1 MKRILYT
8 ILAFATL
15 LSVTACNDWL
25 DVSPETE
32 KKKEEMLSKESG
44 YRNVL
49 TGAYIRL
56 KSTSL
61 YGEQMSYGVVEMLAQ
76 HWNNTSTG
84 SLANY
89 LKKYDYRAAAVE
101 SAFSSL
107 YGNLYKVIA
116 DVNGLLDEIDN
127 NKDVFSGNSYELIKA
142 EALALRA
149 FCHFDVLRLFGPMPT
164 NLPQDPILPYV
175 TTVSIVPNSKVTY
188 TEFTTKLLKDLQ
200 DAEDLMEERDPI
212 CFNSIAK
219 LNGSSSSDDNF
230 WNYRQLRMNYY
241 AVCALKA
248 RVHLWMGN
256 KTEAYTYA
264 NIVIDATDDTGKKMY
279 RLGNSDD
286 CASGDYTFSCE
297 YIFNINVQDFAA
309 TSMGKGRGYEKTQST
324 LRKNYYSTGTT
335 DIRYTLMWENV
346 FDSYWYSYNNYF
358 KKYLQSSGMPSLAQ
372 NSIPLIRL
380 AEMYFIAMECSDFTE
395 ATELYDA
402 ICIARDIP
410 SVEITDAA
418 QLQNLLVLEYNRE
431 FYGEGQAFYAY
442 KRMGIE
448 TIIDSSEPGSIATY
462 VVPLPKE
469 ENI

>member
-8 ILAFATL
+8 ILAFAAL
-15 LSVTACNDWL
+15 LSATACNDWL

-89 LKKYDYRAAAVE
+89 LKKYDYRASAVE

-107 YGNLYKVIA
+107 YGNLFKVIA
-116 DVNGLLDEIDN
+116 DVNGLLSEIDKNKEVFGEN
-127 NKDVFSGNSYELIKA
+127 NYELIKG

-149 FCHFDVLRLFGPMPT
+149 FCHFDVLRLFGPMPA
-164 NLPQDPILPYV
+164 NLPSEPVLPYV

-188 TEFTTKLLKDLQ
+188 AEFTTKLLADLNE
-200 DAEDLMEERDPI
+200 AEKLMEERDPI
-212 CFNSIAK
+212 CFNSIAA
-219 LNGSSSSDDNF
+219 LNGTSASEDNF
-230 WNYRQLRMNYY
+230 WNYRQMRMNYY

-256 KTEAYTYA
+256 KTQALAYA
-264 NIVIDATDDTGKKMY
+264 NIVIDATDNTGKKMY

-286 CASGDYTFSCE
+286 CAGGDLVFSCE
-297 YIFNINVQDFAA
+297 HIFNINVQDLAA
-309 TSMGKGRGYEKTQST
+309 TSIGEGRGYEKTQST

-346 FDSYWYSYNNYF
+346 YDSYWWTYNNYF
-358 KKYLQSSGMPSLAQ
+358 QKYLQSSGMPSLAQ
-372 NSIPLIRL
+372 NIIPLIRL
-380 AEMYFIAMECSDFTE
+380 AEMYFIAMECSSLTD
-395 ATELYDA
+395 ANDLYA
-402 ICIARDIP
+402 EICAARDIP
-410 SVEITDAA
+410 QVSIEDEN

-448 TIIDSSEPGSIATY
+448 TIIDTTEPGTAAAY